1 MKRMSLVYALFVAVL
16 LPWGSAHAAP
26 PAWEIDRDHS
36 SVYFD
41 VRHTYATV
49 RGQFDDF
56 SGTFLFDPTGK
67 EESSCEIKVKVKSIN
82 TNIRKRDDHLRSG
95 DFFAA
100 ETYPLMTFKSTRI
113 THEGGDRYTIAGR
126 LTVKN
131 VSKDIVIPF
140 TYYGVRENPLNEK
153 QLVAGF
159 EARFSIDRLEYHV
172 GDGKYYK
179 LGVVGKDVH
188 VVITLEVLRDK

>member
-1 MKRMSLVYALFVAVL
+1 MSSLCALFVAVL
-16 LPWGSAHAAP
+16 LPLGSAHAAP

-56 SGTFLFDPTGK
+56 SGTFLFDPTGNV
-67 EESSCEIKVKVKSIN
+67 ESSCEIEVNVKSIN
-82 TNIRKRDDHLRSG
+82 TNIRKRDDHLRSD
-95 DFFAA
+95 DFFSS
-100 ETYPLMTFKSTRI
+100 EKYPLMTFKSTRI
-113 THEGGDRYTIAGR
+113 THDEGDRYTIAGR
-126 LTVKN
+126 LTVKD
-131 VSKDIVIPF
+131 VGKDVAIPF

-179 LGVVGKDVH
+179 LGVVGKDVNII
-188 VVITLEVLRDK
+188 ITLEVLRDE